1 MSGALA
7 IGVDAG
13 GTKVEALL
21 VDVVGGG
28 RILDRRLA
36 QTPATDAEAT
46 TRTIVAL
53 ARELMGE
60 RNDVAALGVGAAG
73 VGGRGGGGGVAP
85 EVGRGGGPPAAEK
98 RSGGGVSAL
107 GGNQAEG

>member
-21 VDVVGGG
+21 VDVDRGG

-60 RNDVAALGVGAAG
+60 RNDVAAVGVGAAG
-73 VGGRGGGGGVAP
+73 MGGRGGEWWGWADVAQQGWHPADEDMADDGGCTLVTLD
-85 EVGRGGGPPAAEK
+85 V
-98 RSGGGVSAL
+98 
-107 GGNQAEG
+107 